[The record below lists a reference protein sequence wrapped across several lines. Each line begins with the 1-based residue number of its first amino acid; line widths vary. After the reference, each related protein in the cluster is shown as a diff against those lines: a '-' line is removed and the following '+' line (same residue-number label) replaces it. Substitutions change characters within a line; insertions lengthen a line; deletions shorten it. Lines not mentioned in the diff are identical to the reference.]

1 MMNIDT
7 CSLLYVTK
15 VREKVNDV
23 FNNVVV
29 IYYGVCS
36 LILILSNVLFLL
48 LFKTCRKNILGWVWG
63 MTSMYMYYVFIIF
76 LIVYLRILYC
86 SVLLLNFPVH
96 FGLNSLLCY

>member
-29 IYYGVCS
+29 MYYGVCS
-36 LILILSNVLFLL
+36 FILMFC
-48 LFKTCRKNILGWVWG
+48 F
-63 MTSMYMYYVFIIF
+63 YYSLKLVEKIF
-76 LIVYLRILYC
+76 WDGCGV
-86 SVLLLNFPVH
+86 
-96 FGLNSLLCY
+96 